1 MHEQLPIVEFA
12 FPGPLRDRLVSAIL
26 AGRKT
31 ATTSLLH
38 EYEVGNEPLPVVG
51 NRGAVIDSDGQRVA
65 VIHTTA
71 VRIVPLCDVPLDHV
85 LAEGEGYVT
94 VTDWL
99 VGHTEFWSSE
109 PMKAELGE
117 DFTITDSSLVVL
129 EQFRVAG

>member
-85 LAEGEGYVT
+85 LAEGEGHVT

>member
-71 VRIVPLCDVPLDHV
+71 VRIVPLRDVPLDHV
-85 LAEGEGYVT
+85 LAEGEGHVT
-94 VTDWL
+94 VTEWL

>member
-12 FPGPLRDRLVSAIL
+12 FPGPLRDRLVIAIL

-51 NRGAVIDSDGQRVA
+51 NRGAVIDSGGQRVA

-71 VRIVPLCDVPLDHV
+71 VRILPLRDVPLDHV

-99 VGHTEFWSSE
+99 VGHTGFWSSE